1 MSSAE
6 FEEWKFKNW
15 KDKLTLLDIDKI
27 IELEYR
33 RKYSVKKYFDSEK
46 GRKKRQELNKKY
58 YEQRK
63 AMKEL
68 GECC

>member
-15 KDKLTLLDIDKI
+15 KNNLTHAQIEKI

-46 GRKKRQELNKKY
+46 GKKKRAELNKKY

-68 GECC
+68 VECS